1 VAYWPLFFREAG
13 GTGFMPNKN
22 YTILLIPEGSHKV
35 RRYMIGRKW
44 LYSVVTAIGLV
55 LLLGGLLFLDY
66 FRTNVDRSELK
77 RLRVQNQLQQN
88 ELREFANR
96 LEDVRKE
103 MVILAQND
111 AKMRALAQISH
122 PTRPP
127 ENIQVGIGGPA
138 ENAPESDMNNLQ
150 QQIDQI
156 RASIDLRRESQ
167 EEVRGFLT
175 EQSSLLS
182 SKPSGW
188 PARGWLTSNFGIR
201 NSPFSGARTMHEGI
215 DIAARVGTP
224 VYATAAGI
232 VSRAHVENGYGKLVV
247 IDHGYGYKTFY
258 GHNSKLMVKVGQRI
272 KRGDLIA
279 SSGNTGTSTGPH
291 VHYEVRLNGVPLN
304 PRKFI

>member
-1 VAYWPLFFREAG
+1 
-13 GTGFMPNKN
+13 MPNKN

-35 RRYMIGRKW
+35 RRFMIGRKW
-44 LYSVVTAIGLV
+44 LYSVAATLSLV
-55 LLLGGLLFLDY
+55 LLLGSFLLLDY

-77 RLRVQNQLQQN
+77 RLRVQNQLQHN

-122 PTRPP
+122 PTSSP
-127 ENIQVGIGGPA
+127 ENIQVGIGGPL
-138 ENAPESDMNNLQ
+138 ESAPASDMTNLQ

-182 SKPSGW
+182 SKPNGLPS
-188 PARGWLTSNFGIR
+188 RGWLTSNFGMR
-201 NSPFSGARTMHEGI
+201 NSPFSGKRTMHEGI
-215 DIAARVGTP
+215 DIAARIGTP

-232 VSRAHVENGYGKLVV
+232 VSRAQIENGYGKLIV
-247 IDHGYGYKTFY
+247 IDHGYGYKTYY
-258 GHNSKLMVKVGQRI
+258 GHNSKLVVKVGQRV

-279 SSGNTGTSTGPH
+279 ASGNTGTSTGPH

-304 PRKFI
+304 PRKFM

>member
-1 VAYWPLFFREAG
+1 
-13 GTGFMPNKN
+13 MPNKN

-35 RRYMIGRKW
+35 RRFMIGRKW
-44 LYSVVTAIGLV
+44 LYTVATA
-55 LLLGGLLFLDY
+55 LGAILLFGSFLLLDY

-77 RLRVQNQLQQN
+77 RLRVQNQSQQN

-111 AKMRALAQISH
+111 AKMRALAQISQ
-122 PTRPP
+122 PTGTA
-127 ENIQVGIGGPA
+127 ENIQVGIGGPV
-138 ENAPESDMNNLQ
+138 ENAPESDMSNLQ

-175 EQSSLLS
+175 EQSSLLA

-201 NSPFSGARTMHEGI
+201 NSPFTGKRTMHEGI

-232 VSRAHVENGYGKLVV
+232 VSQARVENGYGKLIV

-258 GHNSKLMVKVGQRI
+258 GHNSKLMVKVGQRV
-272 KRGDLIA
+272 KRGDLLA

>member
-1 VAYWPLFFREAG
+1 
-13 GTGFMPNKN
+13 MPNKN

-35 RRYMIGRKW
+35 RRLMVGRRW
-44 LYSVVTAIGLV
+44 FYSVAATLGIVFMVGTFLLV
-55 LLLGGLLFLDY
+55 DY

-111 AKMRALAQISH
+111 AKMRALAQLGHSGGAQ
-122 PTRPP
+122 
-127 ENIQVGIGGPA
+127 ENIQVGIGGPVDSV
-138 ENAPESDMNNLQ
+138 PESDMTNLQ

-182 SKPSGW
+182 SKPTGL

-201 NSPFSGARTMHEGI
+201 QSPFSKERTMHEGI

-224 VYATAAGI
+224 VYSTAAGI
-232 VSRAHVENGYGKLVV
+232 VSEAQYEDGYGKLVV
-247 IDHGYGYKTFY
+247 IDHGYGYKTLY

-279 SSGNTGTSTGPH
+279 ASGNTGSSSGAH

-304 PRKFI
+304 PRKFM

>member
-1 VAYWPLFFREAG
+1 
-13 GTGFMPNKN
+13 MPNKN

-35 RRYMIGRKW
+35 RRFMIGRKW
-44 LYSVVTAIGLV
+44 LYSVATILSVI
-55 LLLGGLLFLDY
+55 LLLGSFLLLDY
-66 FRTNVDRSELK
+66 FHTNVDRSELK

-122 PTRPP
+122 PTSPP
-127 ENIQVGIGGPA
+127 ENIQVGIGGPV
-138 ENAPESDMNNLQ
+138 ESAPDSDMSNLQ

-182 SKPSGW
+182 SKPNGW

-201 NSPFSGARTMHEGI
+201 NSPFTGKRTMHEGI
-215 DIAARVGTP
+215 DIATRIGTP

-232 VSRAHVENGYGKLVV
+232 VSRAQTENGYGKLVV

-258 GHNSKLMVKVGQRI
+258 GHNSKLMVKVGQRV
-272 KRGDLIA
+272 KRGDLVA
-279 SSGNTGTSTGPH
+279 ASGNTGTSTGAH
-291 VHYEVRLNGVPLN
+291 VHYEVRLNGVPLG

>member
-1 VAYWPLFFREAG
+1 
-13 GTGFMPNKN
+13 MPNKN
-22 YTILLIPEGSHKV
+22 YTVLLIPEGSHKV
-35 RRYMIGRKW
+35 RRIMIGSKW
-44 LYSVVTAIGLV
+44 LYTVAAMLSVIV
-55 LLLGGLLFLDY
+55 LLGSFLLFDY

-111 AKMRALAQISH
+111 AKMRALAQISQ
-122 PTRPP
+122 PNNNS
-127 ENIQVGIGGPA
+127 ENIQVGIGGPV
-138 ENAPESDMNNLQ
+138 ENAPESDMTNLQ
-150 QQIDQI
+150 QQIDHI

-182 SKPSGW
+182 SKPSGL
-188 PARGWLTSNFGIR
+188 PSRGWLTSSFGIR
-201 NSPFSGARTMHEGI
+201 KSPFSNERTMHEGI

-224 VYATAAGI
+224 VYSTAAGI
-232 VSRAHVENGYGKLVV
+232 VSQAQYENGYGKLVV
-247 IDHGYGYKTFY
+247 IDHGYGYKTIY
-258 GHNSKLMVKVGQRI
+258 GHNSKLMVKVGQRV

-279 SSGNTGTSTGPH
+279 ASGNTGSSTGAH

>member
-1 VAYWPLFFREAG
+1 
-13 GTGFMPNKN
+13 MPNKN

-35 RRYMIGRKW
+35 RRFMIGRKW
-44 LYSVVTAIGLV
+44 LYSVATILSVI
-55 LLLGGLLFLDY
+55 LLLGSFLLLDY
-66 FRTNVDRSELK
+66 FHTNVDRSELK

-122 PTRPP
+122 PTSPP
-127 ENIQVGIGGPA
+127 ENIQVGIGGPV
-138 ENAPESDMNNLQ
+138 ESAPDSDMSNLQ

-182 SKPSGW
+182 SKPNGW

-201 NSPFSGARTMHEGI
+201 NSPFTGKRTMHEGI
-215 DIAARVGTP
+215 DIATRIGTP

-232 VSRAHVENGYGKLVV
+232 VSRAQTENGYGKLVV

-258 GHNSKLMVKVGQRI
+258 GHNSKLMVKVGQRV
-272 KRGDLIA
+272 KRGDLVA
-279 SSGNTGTSTGPH
+279 ASGNTGTSTGAH

>member
-1 VAYWPLFFREAG
+1 
-13 GTGFMPNKN
+13 MPNKN

-44 LYSVVTAIGLV
+44 FYSVTTALSCV
-55 LLLGGLLFLDY
+55 FLFGGFLLFDY

-77 RLRVQNQLQQN
+77 RLRVQNQLQHN

-111 AKMRALAQISH
+111 AKMRALAKIS
-122 PTRPP
+122 RPGGQV

-138 ENAPESDMNNLQ
+138 ESAPDSDMNDLQ

-188 PARGWLTSNFGIR
+188 PSRGWLTSNFGIR
-201 NSPFSGARTMHEGI
+201 NSPFSGQRTMHEGI
-215 DIAARVGTP
+215 DIAARIGTP

-232 VSRAHVENGYGKLVV
+232 VSRAQTENGYGKLVV
-247 IDHGYGYKTFY
+247 IDHGYGYKTYY
-258 GHNSKLMVKVGQRI
+258 GHNSKLVVKVGQRV

-291 VHYEVRLNGVPLN
+291 VHYEVRLNNVPLN
-304 PRKFI
+304 PRKFM

>member
-1 VAYWPLFFREAG
+1 
-13 GTGFMPNKN
+13 MPNKN

-35 RRYMIGRKW
+35 RRFMIGRKW
-44 LYSVVTAIGLV
+44 LYSVATT
-55 LLLGGLLFLDY
+55 LGVILLFGSFLLFDY
-66 FRTNVDRSELK
+66 FHTHVDRFELK
-77 RLRVQNQLQQN
+77 RLRVQNQSQQN
-88 ELREFANR
+88 ELREYANR

-122 PTRPP
+122 PSSPP
-127 ENIQVGIGGPA
+127 ENIQVGIGGPP
-138 ENAPESDMNNLQ
+138 ENAADSDMNTLQ

-188 PARGWLTSNFGIR
+188 PARGWLTSGFGMR
-201 NSPFSGARTMHEGI
+201 QSPFTNERTMHEGI
-215 DIAARVGTP
+215 DIAARIGTP

-232 VSRAHVENGYGKLVV
+232 VSQAQVENGYGKLVV

-258 GHNSKLMVKVGQRI
+258 GHNSKLIVKVGQRV

-279 SSGNTGTSTGPH
+279 ASGNTGSSTGAH

>member
-1 VAYWPLFFREAG
+1 
-13 GTGFMPNKN
+13 MPIKN

-44 LYSVVTAIGLV
+44 LYSVAVTLGFVLV
-55 LLLGGLLFLDY
+55 FGGFLLLDY

-77 RLRVQNQLQQN
+77 RLRVQNQVQQN

-122 PTRPP
+122 PTSPP
-127 ENIQVGIGGPA
+127 EDIQVGIGGPA
-138 ENAPESDMNNLQ
+138 ENAPESDMSNLQ

-201 NSPFSGARTMHEGI
+201 NSPFSNARTMHEGI

-258 GHNSKLMVKVGQRI
+258 GHNSKLMVKVGQRV
-272 KRGDLIA
+272 KRGDLVA

>member
-1 VAYWPLFFREAG
+1 
-13 GTGFMPNKN
+13 MPNKN

-35 RRYMIGRKW
+35 RRFMIGRKW
-44 LYSVVTAIGLV
+44 LYSLATA
-55 LLLGGLLFLDY
+55 LGVILLFGSFLLLDY

-77 RLRVQNQLQQN
+77 RLRVQNQSQQN

-111 AKMRALAQISH
+111 AKMRALAKINQPSG
-122 PTRPP
+122 TP
-127 ENIQVGIGGPA
+127 ENIQVGIGGPP
-138 ENAPESDMNNLQ
+138 ENAPESDMSNLQ

-167 EEVRGFLT
+167 EEIRGFLT

-201 NSPFSGARTMHEGI
+201 KSPFSNKRTMHEGI

-232 VSRAHVENGYGKLVV
+232 VSQAQVENGYGKLIV

-258 GHNSKLMVKVGQRI
+258 GHNSKLMVKVGQRV

>member
-1 VAYWPLFFREAG
+1 
-13 GTGFMPNKN
+13 MPNKN

-35 RRYMIGRKW
+35 RRFMIGRKW
-44 LYSVVTAIGLV
+44 LYSIATTLGVILLFGSF
-55 LLLGGLLFLDY
+55 LLLDY
-66 FRTNVDRSELK
+66 SRTNVDRSELK
-77 RLRVQNQLQQN
+77 RLRVQNQLQHN

-122 PTRPP
+122 PTGNP
-127 ENIQVGIGGPA
+127 ENIQVGIGGPL
-138 ENAPESDMNNLQ
+138 ESAPASDMSSLQ

-182 SKPSGW
+182 SKPNGLPS
-188 PARGWLTSNFGIR
+188 RGWLTSNFGMR
-201 NSPFSGARTMHEGI
+201 NSPFSGKRTMHEGI
-215 DIAARVGTP
+215 DIAARIGTP

-232 VSRAHVENGYGKLVV
+232 VSRAQIENGYGKLIV
-247 IDHGYGYKTFY
+247 IDHGYGYKTYY
-258 GHNSKLMVKVGQRI
+258 GHNSKLVVKVGQRI

-279 SSGNTGTSTGPH
+279 ASGNTGTSTGPH

-304 PRKFI
+304 PRKFM

>member
-1 VAYWPLFFREAG
+1 
-13 GTGFMPNKN
+13 MPNKN

-44 LYSVVTAIGLV
+44 LYSVAATLSIV
-55 LLLGGLLFLDY
+55 LLLGGFLSLDY

-77 RLRVQNQLQQN
+77 RLRAQNQLQHN

-111 AKMRALAQISH
+111 AKMRALAQISQ
-122 PTRPP
+122 PSGTP
-127 ENIQVGIGGPA
+127 ENIQVGIGGPL
-138 ENAPESDMNNLQ
+138 ESAPASDMTNLQ

-182 SKPSGW
+182 SKPNGL
-188 PARGWLTSNFGIR
+188 PARGWLTSNFGMR
-201 NSPFSGARTMHEGI
+201 NSPFSGKRTMHEGI
-215 DIAARVGTP
+215 DIAARIGTP

-232 VSRAHVENGYGKLVV
+232 VSRAQIENGYGKLIV
-247 IDHGYGYKTFY
+247 IDHGYGYKTYY
-258 GHNSKLMVKVGQRI
+258 GHNSKLIVKVGQRV

-279 SSGNTGTSTGPH
+279 ASGNTGTSTGPH

>member
-1 VAYWPLFFREAG
+1 
-13 GTGFMPNKN
+13 MPNKN

-35 RRYMIGRKW
+35 RRIMIGRKW
-44 LYSVVTAIGLV
+44 LYPVTTALGVV
-55 LLLGGLLFLDY
+55 LLLGCFLLVDY
-66 FRTNVDRSELK
+66 FRTNVDRTELK

-111 AKMRALAQISH
+111 AKMRALAQISQ
-122 PTRPP
+122 PNSNSG
-127 ENIQVGIGGPA
+127 NIQVGIGGPV
-138 ENAPESDMNNLQ
+138 ENAPESDMSNLQ

-156 RASIDLRRESQ
+156 RSSIDLRRESQ

-182 SKPSGW
+182 AKPIGL

-201 NSPFSGARTMHEGI
+201 KSPFSNERTMHEGI

-224 VYATAAGI
+224 VYSTAAGI
-232 VSRAHVENGYGKLVV
+232 VSQAQYEDGYGKLVV
-247 IDHGYGYKTFY
+247 IDHGYGYKTLY

-279 SSGNTGTSTGPH
+279 ASGNTGSSTGAH
-291 VHYEVRLNGVPLN
+291 VHYEVRLNGVPFN
-304 PRKFI
+304 PRKFM

>member
-1 VAYWPLFFREAG
+1 
-13 GTGFMPNKN
+13 MPNKN

-35 RRYMIGRKW
+35 RRLMVGRRW
-44 LYSVVTAIGLV
+44 FYSVMATLGIVFMVGTFLLV
-55 LLLGGLLFLDY
+55 DY

-111 AKMRALAQISH
+111 AKMRALAKLGQSDG
-122 PTRPP
+122 TVQ
-127 ENIQVGIGGPA
+127 NIQVGIGGPVDSV
-138 ENAPESDMNNLQ
+138 PESDMTNLQ

-182 SKPSGW
+182 SKPSGL

-201 NSPFSGARTMHEGI
+201 QSPFSSERVMHEGI

-224 VYATAAGI
+224 VYSTAAGI
-232 VSRAHVENGYGKLVV
+232 VSEAQYEDGYGKLVV
-247 IDHGYGYKTFY
+247 IDHGYGYKTLY

-279 SSGNTGTSTGPH
+279 ASGNTGSSSGAH

-304 PRKFI
+304 PRKFM

>member
-1 VAYWPLFFREAG
+1 
-13 GTGFMPNKN
+13 MPNKN

-35 RRYMIGRKW
+35 RRFMLGRKW
-44 LYSVVTAIGLV
+44 FYSIAAALGVV
-55 LLLGGLLFLDY
+55 LLLSCLVLVDY

-77 RLRVQNQLQQN
+77 RLRVQNQTQQN

-122 PTRPP
+122 PTGTAGS
-127 ENIQVGIGGPA
+127 IQVGIGGPA
-138 ENAPESDMNNLQ
+138 ESPEESDMTNLQ

-182 SKPSGW
+182 SKPSGL

-201 NSPFSGARTMHEGI
+201 KSPFTNERTMHEGL
-215 DIAARVGTP
+215 DIAARIGTP

-232 VSRAHVENGYGKLVV
+232 VSRSNFESGYGKVIV
-247 IDHGYGYKTFY
+247 IDHGYGYKTVY
-258 GHNSKLMVKVGQRI
+258 AHNSKLMVKVGQRI

-279 SSGNTGTSTGPH
+279 ASGNTGTSTGAH

-304 PRKFI
+304 PRKFM

>member
-1 VAYWPLFFREAG
+1 
-13 GTGFMPNKN
+13 MPNKN

-35 RRYMIGRKW
+35 RRYMVGRNW
-44 LYSVVTAIGLV
+44 LYTVATTLSIV
-55 LLLGGLLFLDY
+55 LLLGSFLLLDY

-88 ELREFANR
+88 ELREYANR

-111 AKMRALAQISH
+111 AKMRALAQIGH
-122 PTRPP
+122 PTGAP
-127 ENIQVGIGGPA
+127 ENIQVGIGGPVDA
-138 ENAPESDMNNLQ
+138 PPESDMTNLQ

-175 EQSSLLS
+175 EQSSLFS

-188 PARGWLTSNFGIR
+188 PARGWLTSAFGFR
-201 NSPFSGARTMHEGI
+201 QSPFSNQRTMHEGI
-215 DIAARVGTP
+215 DIAARIGTP

-232 VSRAHVENGYGKLVV
+232 VSQAQSENGYGKLVV

-258 GHNSKLMVKVGQRI
+258 GHNSKLIVKVGQRI
-272 KRGDLIA
+272 KRGDLLA
-279 SSGNTGTSTGPH
+279 ASGNTGSSTGAH

>member
-1 VAYWPLFFREAG
+1 
-13 GTGFMPNKN
+13 MPNKN

-35 RRYMIGRKW
+35 RRFMVGRKW
-44 LYSVVTAIGLV
+44 LYSLAAT
-55 LLLGGLLFLDY
+55 LGVILLFGSFLLLDY

-111 AKMRALAQISH
+111 AKMRALAQISQ
-122 PTRPP
+122 PGGTP
-127 ENIQVGIGGPA
+127 ENLQVGIGGPP
-138 ENAPESDMNNLQ
+138 ENAPESDMSNLQ

-201 NSPFSGARTMHEGI
+201 KSPFSNERTMHEGI

-232 VSRAHVENGYGKLVV
+232 VSQSQVENGYGKLIV

-258 GHNSKLMVKVGQRI
+258 GHNSKLMVKVGQRV

>member
-1 VAYWPLFFREAG
+1 
-13 GTGFMPNKN
+13 MPNKN

-44 LYSVVTAIGLV
+44 LYTVAATLSLV
-55 LLLGGLLFLDY
+55 LLLGGFLSLNY

-77 RLRVQNQLQQN
+77 RLRVQNQLQHN

-111 AKMRALAQISH
+111 AKMRALAQIS
-122 PTRPP
+122 PP
-127 ENIQVGIGGPA
+127 SGTSENIQVGIGGPL
-138 ENAPESDMNNLQ
+138 ESAPASDMTNLQ

-175 EQSSLLS
+175 EQSSLLA
-182 SKPSGW
+182 SKPNGLPS
-188 PARGWLTSNFGIR
+188 RGWLTSNFGMR
-201 NSPFSGARTMHEGI
+201 NSPFTGKRTMHEGI
-215 DIAARVGTP
+215 DIAARIGTP

-232 VSRAHVENGYGKLVV
+232 VSRAQIENGYGKLIV
-247 IDHGYGYKTFY
+247 IDHGYGYKTYY
-258 GHNSKLMVKVGQRI
+258 GHNSKLVVKVGQRV

-279 SSGNTGTSTGPH
+279 ASGNTGTSTGPH

>member
-1 VAYWPLFFREAG
+1 
-13 GTGFMPNKN
+13 MPNKN

-35 RRYMIGRKW
+35 RRFMIGRKW
-44 LYSVVTAIGLV
+44 LYSVATTLSVI
-55 LLLGGLLFLDY
+55 LLLGSFLLLDY
-66 FRTNVDRSELK
+66 FHTNVDRSELK

-122 PTRPP
+122 PTSPP
-127 ENIQVGIGGPA
+127 ENIQVGIGGPV
-138 ENAPESDMNNLQ
+138 ESAPDSDMSNLQ

-182 SKPSGW
+182 SKPNGW

-201 NSPFSGARTMHEGI
+201 NSPFTGKRTMHEGI
-215 DIAARVGTP
+215 DIATRIGTP

-232 VSRAHVENGYGKLVV
+232 VSRAQTENGYGKLVV

-258 GHNSKLMVKVGQRI
+258 GHNSKLMVKVGQRV
-272 KRGDLIA
+272 KRGDLVA
-279 SSGNTGTSTGPH
+279 ASGNTGTSTGAH

>member
-1 VAYWPLFFREAG
+1 
-13 GTGFMPNKN
+13 MPNKN

-44 LYSVVTAIGLV
+44 LYSVAATFSLV
-55 LLLGGLLFLDY
+55 LLLGGFLSLDY

-77 RLRVQNQLQQN
+77 RLRVQNQLQHN

-111 AKMRALAQISH
+111 AKMRAQAQISH
-122 PTRPP
+122 PSGTP
-127 ENIQVGIGGPA
+127 ENIQVGIGGPL
-138 ENAPESDMNNLQ
+138 ESAPASDMSNLQ

-182 SKPSGW
+182 SKPNGL

-201 NSPFSGARTMHEGI
+201 NSPFSGKRTMHEGI
-215 DIAARVGTP
+215 DIAARIGTP

-232 VSRAHVENGYGKLVV
+232 VSRAQIENGYGKLIV
-247 IDHGYGYKTFY
+247 IDHGYGYKTYY
-258 GHNSKLMVKVGQRI
+258 GHNSKLVVKVGQRV
-272 KRGDLIA
+272 KRGDLISA
-279 SSGNTGTSTGPH
+279 SGNTGTSTGPH

>member
-1 VAYWPLFFREAG
+1 
-13 GTGFMPNKN
+13 MSNKN

-35 RRYMIGRKW
+35 RRYTFGRNW
-44 LYSVVTAIGLV
+44 LYSVTTTLV
-55 LLLGGLLFLDY
+55 IIFLLGSFLLFDY
-66 FRTNVDRSELK
+66 FRNNADISELK
-77 RLRVQNQLQQN
+77 RLQVQNQLQQN
-88 ELREFANR
+88 ELREYANR

-122 PTRPP
+122 PTGTQ
-127 ENIQVGIGGPA
+127 ENIQVGIGGPVDA
-138 ENAPESDMNNLQ
+138 PPESDMTNLQ

-188 PARGWLTSNFGIR
+188 PARGWLTSGFGIR
-201 NSPFSGARTMHEGI
+201 QSPFNTAQRSMHEGI
-215 DIAARVGTP
+215 DIAARIGTP

-232 VSRAHVENGYGKLVV
+232 VSQAHLENGYGKVV
-247 IDHGYGYKTFY
+247 IIDHGYGYKTIY
-258 GHNSKLMVKVGQRI
+258 GHNSKLMVKVGQRV
-272 KRGDLIA
+272 KRGDLLA
-279 SSGNTGTSTGPH
+279 ASGNTGTSTGAH
-291 VHYEVRLNGVPLN
+291 VHYEVRLNGVPIN

>member
-1 VAYWPLFFREAG
+1 
-13 GTGFMPNKN
+13 MPNKN

-44 LYSVVTAIGLV
+44 LYSVAATLSLV
-55 LLLGGLLFLDY
+55 LLLGGFLSLDY

-77 RLRVQNQLQQN
+77 RLRVQNQLQHN

-122 PTRPP
+122 PSGTP
-127 ENIQVGIGGPA
+127 ENIQVGIGGPL
-138 ENAPESDMNNLQ
+138 ESAPASDMTNLQ

-156 RASIDLRRESQ
+156 RAAIDLRRESQ

-175 EQSSLLS
+175 EQSSLLA
-182 SKPSGW
+182 SKPSGL
-188 PARGWLTSNFGIR
+188 PSRGWLTSNFGMR
-201 NSPFSGARTMHEGI
+201 NSPFTGKRTMHEGI

-232 VSRAHVENGYGKLVV
+232 VSRAQIENGYGKLIV
-247 IDHGYGYKTFY
+247 IDHGYGYKTYY
-258 GHNSKLMVKVGQRI
+258 GHNSKLVVKVGQRV

-279 SSGNTGTSTGPH
+279 ASGNTGTSTGPH

>member
-1 VAYWPLFFREAG
+1 
-13 GTGFMPNKN
+13 MPNKN

-44 LYSVVTAIGLV
+44 LYSVTATFACV
-55 LLLGGLLFLDY
+55 FLLGGFLLFDY

-77 RLRVQNQLQQN
+77 RLRVQNQLQHN

-111 AKMRALAQISH
+111 AKMRALAKISS
-122 PTRPP
+122 PTGAV
-127 ENIQVGIGGPA
+127 ENIQVGIGGPV
-138 ENAPESDMNNLQ
+138 ESAPDSDMSDLQ

-167 EEVRGFLT
+167 EEVSGFLT

-182 SKPSGW
+182 SKPGGW
-188 PARGWLTSNFGIR
+188 PSRGWVTSNFGIR
-201 NSPFSGARTMHEGI
+201 NSPFSNQRTMHEGI

-224 VYATAAGI
+224 VYSTAAGI
-232 VSRAHVENGYGKLVV
+232 VSRANVENGYGKLVV
-247 IDHGYGYKTFY
+247 IDHGYGYKTYY
-258 GHNSKLMVKVGQRI
+258 GHNSKLMVKVGQRV

-279 SSGNTGTSTGPH
+279 SSGNTGSSTGPH

-304 PRKFI
+304 PRKFM

>member
-1 VAYWPLFFREAG
+1 
-13 GTGFMPNKN
+13 MPNKK

-35 RRYMIGRKW
+35 RRYMMGRNW
-44 LYSVVTAIGLV
+44 FYTVVTTLSIAF
-55 LLLGGLLFLDY
+55 LLGGFILTDY

-88 ELREFANR
+88 ELRVFANR
-96 LEDVRKE
+96 LEDVRNE

-111 AKMRALAQISH
+111 AKMRALAQLTQPEGTS
-122 PTRPP
+122 
-127 ENIQVGIGGPA
+127 ENIQFGIGGPI
-138 ENAPESDMNNLQ
+138 ETVPESDMTNLQ

-167 EEVRGFLT
+167 EEIRGFLS

-182 SKPSGW
+182 AKPSGL

-201 NSPFSGARTMHEGI
+201 RSPFTNARTMHDGI
-215 DIAARVGTP
+215 DIAARTGTP
-224 VYATAAGI
+224 VYATASGI
-232 VSRAHVENGYGKLVV
+232 VSQSHFENGYGKLIV

-258 GHNSKLMVKVGQRI
+258 GHNSKLVVKVGQRV
-272 KRGDLIA
+272 KRGDLVA
-279 SSGNTGTSTGPH
+279 SSGNTGSSTGAH

>member
-1 VAYWPLFFREAG
+1 
-13 GTGFMPNKN
+13 MPNKN

-35 RRYMIGRKW
+35 RRVMIGRKW
-44 LYSVVTAIGLV
+44 LYSVAATLSFVF
-55 LLLGGLLFLDY
+55 LLGGFVLFDY

-111 AKMRALAQISH
+111 AKMRALAQISQ
-122 PTRPP
+122 PNNNSG
-127 ENIQVGIGGPA
+127 NIQVGIGGPV
-138 ENAPESDMNNLQ
+138 ENAPESDMTNLQ
-150 QQIDQI
+150 QQIDHI

-182 SKPSGW
+182 SKPGGL
-188 PARGWLTSNFGIR
+188 PAKGWLTSNFGIR
-201 NSPFSGARTMHEGI
+201 NSPFSNERTMHEGI

-224 VYATAAGI
+224 VYSTAAGI
-232 VSRAHVENGYGKLVV
+232 VSQAQYENGYGKLVV
-247 IDHGYGYKTFY
+247 IDHGYGYKTLY
-258 GHNSKLMVKVGQRI
+258 GHNSKLMVKVGQRV

-279 SSGNTGTSTGPH
+279 ASGNTGSSTGAH

>member
-1 VAYWPLFFREAG
+1 
-13 GTGFMPNKN
+13 MPNKN

-35 RRYMIGRKW
+35 RRFMIGRKW
-44 LYSVVTAIGLV
+44 LYSIATTLGVI
-55 LLLGGLLFLDY
+55 LLLGSFLLLDY
-66 FRTNVDRSELK
+66 SRTNVDRSELK
-77 RLRVQNQLQQN
+77 RLRVQNQLQHN

-122 PTRPP
+122 PTGNP
-127 ENIQVGIGGPA
+127 ENIQVGIGGPL
-138 ENAPESDMNNLQ
+138 ESAPASDMSSLQ

-182 SKPSGW
+182 SKPNGLPS
-188 PARGWLTSNFGIR
+188 RGWLTSNFGMR
-201 NSPFSGARTMHEGI
+201 NSPFSGKRTMHEGI
-215 DIAARVGTP
+215 DIAARIGTP

-232 VSRAHVENGYGKLVV
+232 VSRAQIENGYGKLIV
-247 IDHGYGYKTFY
+247 IDHGYGYKTYY
-258 GHNSKLMVKVGQRI
+258 GHNSKLVVKVGQRI

-279 SSGNTGTSTGPH
+279 ASGNTGTSTGPH

-304 PRKFI
+304 PRKFM

>member
-1 VAYWPLFFREAG
+1 
-13 GTGFMPNKN
+13 MPNKN

-35 RRYMIGRKW
+35 RRLMIGRKW
-44 LYSVVTAIGLV
+44 LYSVATTLGVI
-55 LLLGGLLFLDY
+55 LLLGSFLLLDY

-111 AKMRALAQISH
+111 AKMRALAQIGQ
-122 PTRPP
+122 PGGTP

-138 ENAPESDMNNLQ
+138 ENAPESDMSNLQ

-188 PARGWLTSNFGIR
+188 PARGWLTSGFGMR
-201 NSPFSGARTMHEGI
+201 QSPFSNDHSMHEGI
-215 DIAARVGTP
+215 DIAARIGTP

-232 VSRAHVENGYGKLVV
+232 VSQAQVENGYGKLVV

-258 GHNSKLMVKVGQRI
+258 GHNSRLMVKVGQRV
-272 KRGDLIA
+272 KRGDLLA
-279 SSGNTGTSTGPH
+279 ASGNTGSSTGAH

>member
-1 VAYWPLFFREAG
+1 
-13 GTGFMPNKN
+13 MPNKN

-35 RRYMIGRKW
+35 RRFMIGRKW
-44 LYSVVTAIGLV
+44 LYSVATAMGVIFLFGGFLLV
-55 LLLGGLLFLDY
+55 DY
-66 FRTNVDRSELK
+66 FRTNVDRSDLK

-122 PTRPP
+122 PTGTP
-127 ENIQVGIGGPA
+127 ENIQVGIGGPG
-138 ENAPESDMNNLQ
+138 ENAPESDMSNLQ

-167 EEVRGFLT
+167 EEVHGFLT

-182 SKPSGW
+182 SKPSGL
-188 PARGWLTSNFGIR
+188 PSRGWLTSNFGIR
-201 NSPFSGARTMHEGI
+201 KSPFSNERTMHEGV

-224 VYATAAGI
+224 VYSTAAGI
-232 VSRAHVENGYGKLVV
+232 VSQAQYENGYGKLVV

-258 GHNSKLMVKVGQRI
+258 GHNSKLIVKVGQRV

-279 SSGNTGTSTGPH
+279 ASGNTGSSTGAH

>member
-1 VAYWPLFFREAG
+1 
-13 GTGFMPNKN
+13 MPNKN

-44 LYSVVTAIGLV
+44 LYSVAVTLGFVLV
-55 LLLGGLLFLDY
+55 FGGFLLLDY

-77 RLRVQNQLQQN
+77 RLRVQNQVQQN

-122 PTRPP
+122 PTSPP
-127 ENIQVGIGGPA
+127 EDIQVGIGGPA
-138 ENAPESDMNNLQ
+138 ENAPESDMSNLQ

-201 NSPFSGARTMHEGI
+201 NSPFSNARTMHEGI

-258 GHNSKLMVKVGQRI
+258 GHNSKLMVKVGQRV
-272 KRGDLIA
+272 KRGDLVA

>member
-1 VAYWPLFFREAG
+1 
-13 GTGFMPNKN
+13 MPNKK

-35 RRYMIGRKW
+35 RRYMLGSHW
-44 LYSVVTAIGLV
+44 LYSIAATFCVV
-55 LLLGGLLFLDY
+55 LLLGCLVLVDY

-122 PTRPP
+122 PTGTQ
-127 ENIQVGIGGPA
+127 ENIQVGIGGPV
-138 ENAPESDMNNLQ
+138 ENAPESEMSNLQ

-182 SKPSGW
+182 SKPTGW
-188 PARGWLTSNFGIR
+188 PARGWFTSNFGIR
-201 NSPFSGARTMHEGI
+201 KSPFTNKRTMHEGI
-215 DIAARVGTP
+215 DIATRVGTP

-232 VSRAHVENGYGKLVV
+232 VSRSQIEGGYGKLIV
-247 IDHGYGYKTFY
+247 IDHGYGYKTYY
-258 GHNSKLMVKVGQRI
+258 GHNSKLNVKVGQRV

-279 SSGNTGTSTGPH
+279 ASGNTGTSTGPH